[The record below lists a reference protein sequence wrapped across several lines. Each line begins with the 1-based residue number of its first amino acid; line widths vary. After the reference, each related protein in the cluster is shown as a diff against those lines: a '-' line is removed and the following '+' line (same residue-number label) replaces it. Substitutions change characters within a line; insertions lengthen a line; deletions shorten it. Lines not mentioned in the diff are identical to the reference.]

1 MRHAPGKNGRLVDT
15 LLPAP
20 PQRPTSWKN
29 AEFQRAEDD
38 TKMPKLWGTAG
49 KPLQNQQLGNNFP
62 DQFLSLT
69 DWQLN
74 HLKNRTEEHTSELQ
88 SLMRNSYAAFCLK
101 KNKPNQPTPYL
112 TSHTTY
118 HTPIQH

>member
-29 AEFQRAEDD
+29 VEFQRAEDSS
-38 TKMPKLWGTAG
+38 KMPKLWGTAG
-49 KPLQNQQLGNNFP
+49 KPLQHQQLGNDFP

-69 DWQLN
+69 DWP
-74 HLKNRTEEHTSELQ
+74 LKHMTNWSDGYFEVGALQ
-88 SLMRNSYAAFCLK
+88 DPFSLEQVPLAEQTHPLAN
-101 KNKPNQPTPYL
+101 
-112 TSHTTY
+112 SHTDKRRVG
-118 HTPIQH
+118 

>member
-69 DWQLN
+69 DWLLN
-74 HLKNRTEEHTSELQ
+74 HLKNWSEGNLR
-88 SLMRNSYAAFCLK
+88 SADSRVGKECVSSCRFRWATK
-101 KNKPNQPTPYL
+101 
-112 TSHTTY
+112 H
-118 HTPIQH
+118 

>member
-1 MRHAPGKNGRLVDT
+1 MALLADPSEKSKPIRQRIYSLMRHAPGKNGRLVDT

-49 KPLQNQQLGNNFP
+49 KPLQNQQLGNK
-62 DQFLSLT
+62 DRKSV
-69 DWQLN
+69 
-74 HLKNRTEEHTSELQ
+74 EEGKGVTVGVELGGG
-88 SLMRNSYAAFCLK
+88 RINK
-101 KNKPNQPTPYL
+101 KKKK
-112 TSHTTY
+112 
-118 HTPIQH
+118 